1 MHKPLVAVDSNI
13 IVSSIID
20 EGGLQGRMLDVWREG
35 LIRIVISKEILGEIT
50 NVLQRPHITE
60 NYKILSDRVSDILNN
75 FEFSSDEVILF
86 EDVNLPLHSR
96 DIKDD
101 KILAVALV
109 SGAEYLVTGDK
120 DLLILSGRKELG
132 KLKIVTTREILEIID
147 KMNKFE

>member
-1 MHKPLVAVDSNI
+1 MHKPLVAIDSNI

-35 LIRIVISKEILGEIT
+35 LIRIVISKEILEEVT
-50 NVLQRPHITE
+50 EVLNKAHIRK
-60 NYKILSDRVSDILNN
+60 NYILPNDRLSAILNN
-75 FEFSSDEVILF
+75 FEFSSDEVIIF

-120 DLLILSGRKELG
+120 DLLSLSGRKELG
-132 KLKIVTTREILEIID
+132 KLKIVTTRKFLEIID